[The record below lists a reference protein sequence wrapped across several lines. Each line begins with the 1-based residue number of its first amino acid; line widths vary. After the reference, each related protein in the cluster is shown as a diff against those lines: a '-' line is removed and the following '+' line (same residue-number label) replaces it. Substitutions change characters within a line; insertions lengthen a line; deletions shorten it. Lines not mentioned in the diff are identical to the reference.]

1 MHRFCIAGC
10 RLTRGRRSALPSPSK
25 FRPTSTP
32 GAALRRPAAGDCPN
46 GTAWPGCFG
55 CRCWRRFPHL
65 RTSDRIARDYRHVF
79 VAVVCPGML
88 AAVPDIGA
96 SDQRPRQPAF
106 VNLTLAEGLGPISP
120 PRMPKVASWQLLLRT
135 PDRPMFTLAR
145 SRRKRSALS
154 VSVARAV
161 ACVPAKAVTKKIFAT
176 SNQSVTAD
184 DLVNLRLI
192 LNFLPRG
199 PNRST

>member
-1 MHRFCIAGC
+1 VLQINPG
-10 RLTRGRRSALPSPSK
+10 SPK
-25 FRPTSTP
+25 
-32 GAALRRPAAGDCPN
+32 RPALAAEIPADVNTRCSFAKACCRGLPEWN
-46 GTAWPGCFG
+46 GLARLLRLPVLATL
-55 CRCWRRFPHL
+55 PHL
-65 RTSDRIARDYRHVF
+65 RTSDRIVRDYRHVF

-96 SDQRPRQPAF
+96 SDQRPRQRAF

-184 DLVNLRLI
+184 DLVNLRLT